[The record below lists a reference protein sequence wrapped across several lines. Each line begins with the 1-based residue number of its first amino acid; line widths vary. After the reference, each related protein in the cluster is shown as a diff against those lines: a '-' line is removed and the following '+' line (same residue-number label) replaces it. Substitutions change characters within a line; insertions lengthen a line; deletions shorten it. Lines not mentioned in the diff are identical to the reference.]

1 MLLAEAV
8 RMLHLTTGIH
18 IQQSSTIYET
28 DPVGYV
34 EQDPFLNVVVKA
46 QTELSAADLLRR
58 TQEIE
63 NELGRTRDIRWG
75 PRTLDI
81 DILLYDHLYIQE
93 GNLLVPHPRMCE
105 RAFVMVPLAEIAPD
119 ILIPLGKEEQVTAA
133 EVLAHVEG
141 KEGVQPW
148 KPLPWEN
155 IPDT

>member
-1 MLLAEAV
+1 V
-8 RMLHLTTGIH
+8 RMLHLTTDIH

-46 QTELSAADLLRR
+46 QTELSAANLLRC
-58 TQEIE
+58 TQGIE

-81 DILLYDHLYIQE
+81 DILLYNHLFIRE
-93 GNLLVPHPRMCE
+93 GNLQVPHPRMCE
-105 RAFVMVPLAEIAPD
+105 RAFVIIPLAEIAPD
-119 ILIPLGKEEQVTAA
+119 VLIPLGRREQVTAA

-141 KEGVQPW
+141 KEGVRPW
-148 KPLPWEN
+148 KPLSWEN
-155 IPDT
+155 IPYT